1 MRYCEIFDPVR
12 LGRITLKQ
20 YTLMMKAVRLRL
32 LDKERDIHAQAWLN
46 VQAKATKQR
55 GKKIVPYFNSFDEF
69 FKPQGDAGYT
79 PERRQKAEKQNQLK
93 ELMLK
98 ANNASAG

>member
-1 MRYCEIFDPVR
+1 MRYCEIFDPIR
-12 LGRITLKQ
+12 LGRITLRQ
-20 YTLMMKAVRLRL
+20 YTLIMKAVRLRL

-55 GKKIVPYFNSFDEF
+55 GKKIVPYFNTFDEF
-69 FKPQGDAGYT
+69 FNPQEEAAYT
-79 PERRQKAEKQNQLK
+79 PERRRKAEKQNHLK

-98 ANNASAG
+98 ANNASVG